1 MKLTRSLLLFLTLLP
16 VLIGLLLLVVPARS
30 PARAGSSLLDS
41 LPQDSERIEPEK
53 LIFLLQYLGTDYGAA
68 VESGRVISE
77 FEYQEMLDF
86 SRLLLEEYRQLGP
99 PQEILTELENI
110 RRLIEEKREWIEVR
124 GLTLSL
130 LPRFSEHLNVISYPA
145 VVPNLSR
152 GKRFFVE
159 NCAKCH
165 GLDGDGKGPSAA
177 ELDPPPRSFQDPRM
191 NQLAP
196 HQLFNALT
204 FGVEGTEM
212 PSHLESLS
220 DQERWDI
227 AFYIMT
233 LRDGF
238 NPVPPSTFL
247 PVSLKSL
254 AVHSNEELVAQLGN
268 DGVEA
273 QVAYIDYYR
282 ENPPGAS
289 LRDLLVLAAQK
300 LQQSSEAYGQGRVD
314 LALKL
319 ALDAYLEGVEPIE
332 PALAQE
338 DRALAVELETQF
350 ARYRM
355 DLSNGASVEAVNARS
370 QSVREL
376 MKLAGQKLD
385 NSEATA
391 SFAFVQSLAIIL
403 REGMEAAL
411 LLAVM
416 LTYLAAAGYREL
428 KKYVFMGVVGAIV
441 LGILTWWVIQFAL
454 GISPLEQEALEGMTS
469 LLAAAVLF
477 SVSFWA
483 IRQVDIRNWK
493 EYIRQKAEHAM
504 GTGSGLALASVAFL
518 VVYREAVETIL
529 FYEALW
535 MRSEGSGGAI
545 VMGVVL
551 GTLILFSLVFLMFKV
566 GLRIPLRPFFAIT
579 GVLLGVLAIV
589 FAGYGVRELQTIG
602 WIKET
607 PLEWMVRFSI
617 LEVRATLETTALQLG
632 ILLSF
637 LMGWFQLRWSGKLE
651 TTDHRPQT
659 ADNRPA
665 NHLTR

>member
-1 MKLTRSLLLFLTLLP
+1 MKLTRRLLLFLTLLP
-16 VLIGLLLLVVPARS
+16 VLIGLILLFIPSRGPVQ
-30 PARAGSSLLDS
+30 AGSSLPKS
-41 LPQDSERIEPEK
+41 LPQDFERLEPEK

-68 VESGRVISE
+68 VESGQVVSE

-86 SRLLLEEYRQLGP
+86 SQLLLEESHQIDA
-99 PQEILTELENI
+99 PQEILTQLEKI
-110 RRLIEEKREWIEVR
+110 RRLIEEKREWGEVR
-124 GLTLSL
+124 GLTQIL
-130 LPRFSEHLNVISYPA
+130 LPLLSEHLNVISYPTLG
-145 VVPNLSR
+145 PNLSR
-152 GKRFFVE
+152 GQRLYEE
-159 NCAKCH
+159 NCSKCH
-165 GLDGDGKGPSAA
+165 GLEGDGKGPEAE

-196 HQLFNALT
+196 HQIFNALT
-204 FGVEGTEM
+204 FGVEGTDM

-220 DQERWDI
+220 DQKRWDI
-227 AFYIMT
+227 AFFVMT
-233 LRDGF
+233 LRSGF
-238 NPVPPSTFL
+238 NPVPPGDLL
-247 PVSLKSL
+247 PVTLRSL
-254 AVHSNEELVAQLGN
+254 AVHSNEELVTQLAVNGTEPQ
-268 DGVEA
+268 G
-273 QVAYIDYYR
+273 AYIDYYR

-289 LRDLLVLAAQK
+289 LQDLVVLAAKK
-300 LQQSSEAYGQGRVD
+300 LQQSREAYGQGRVD

-332 PALAQE
+332 PALAQR
-338 DRALAVELETQF
+338 DRDLALELEAQF
-350 ARYRM
+350 GRYRM
-355 DLSNGASVEAVNARS
+355 DLSNGASVEAVGARH
-370 QSVREL
+370 QSVQEL
-376 MKLAGQKLD
+376 LKLAGQTLGD
-385 NSEATA
+385 SEAAT

-416 LTYLAAAGYREL
+416 MTYLAAAGYREL
-428 KKYVFMGVVGAIV
+428 QKYVVMGVVGAIV
-441 LGILTWWVIQFAL
+441 VGILSWWMIQFAL
-454 GISPLEQEALEGMTS
+454 GISPLQQEALEGMTS

-535 MRSEGSGGAI
+535 MRSESSGGAI
-545 VMGVVL
+545 VIGFVL
-551 GTLILFSLVFLMFKV
+551 GTLILLSLVFLMFKV

-579 GVLLGVLAIV
+579 GVLLGVLAFV

-607 PLEWMVRFSI
+607 PLEWMVRLSI

-637 LMGWFQLRWSGKLE
+637 LLGWFQLRWTGRL
-651 TTDHRPQT
+651 QT
-659 ADNRPA
+659 ADNRPQ
-665 NHLTR
+665 TG

>member
-1 MKLTRSLLLFLTLLP
+1 MKLTRRLLLFLTLLP
-16 VLIGLLLLVVPARS
+16 VLIGLILLFVPARS
-30 PARAGSSLLDS
+30 PARAGSSWPDS
-41 LPQDSERIEPEK
+41 LGQDSERIEPEK

-68 VESGRVISE
+68 VESGQVISE

-86 SRLLLEEYRQLGP
+86 SQLLLEESRQLGP

-110 RRLIEEKREWIEVR
+110 RRLIEEKREWSEVR

-152 GKRFFVE
+152 GERLFVE

-165 GLDGDGKGPSAA
+165 GLEGDGKGPSAA

-227 AFYIMT
+227 AFYVMT

-238 NPVPPSTFL
+238 NPVPPSNLL
-247 PVSLKSL
+247 PVTLKSL
-254 AVHSNEELVAQLGN
+254 AVHSNEELVAQLANNGAEPP
-268 DGVEA
+268 VS
-273 QVAYIDYYR
+273 YIDYYR

-289 LRDLLVLAAQK
+289 VQDLLVLAAQK

-332 PALAQE
+332 PVLAQR
-338 DRALAVELETQF
+338 DRGLTVELETQF

-355 DLSNGASVEAVNARS
+355 GLSNGASVEAVSARNLS
-370 QSVREL
+370 LQEL
-376 MKLAGQKLD
+376 MTLAGQTISD
-385 NSEATA
+385 SESAS

-416 LTYLAAAGYREL
+416 VTYLAAAGYRQL
-428 KKYVFMGVVGAIV
+428 QKYVVMGVLAAIV
-441 LGILTWWVIQFAL
+441 LGILTWWMIQIVL
-454 GISPLEQEALEGMTS
+454 GISPLQQEALEGMTS

-477 SVSFWA
+477 AVSFWA

-493 EYIRQKAEHAM
+493 EYIRQRAEQAI

-535 MRSEGSGGAI
+535 MRSESAGGAI
-545 VMGVVL
+545 VMGFVL
-551 GTLILFSLVFLMFKV
+551 GTLVLLSLVFLMFKV

-579 GVLLGVLAIV
+579 GVLLGMLAFI

-637 LMGWFQLRWSGKLE
+637 LMGWLQLRWGGKLLA
-651 TTDHRPQT
+651 TD
-659 ADNRPA
+659 N
-665 NHLTR
+665 

>member
-1 MKLTRSLLLFLTLLP
+1 MKLTRRLLLFLTLLP
-16 VLIGLLLLVVPARS
+16 VLIGLLLLFVPARS
-30 PARAGSSLLDS
+30 PARAGSSLPDS
-41 LPQDSERIEPEK
+41 LGPDSERIEPEK

-68 VESGRVISE
+68 VESGQVISE

-86 SRLLLEEYRQLGP
+86 SQLLLEESRQLGP

-110 RRLIEEKREWIEVR
+110 RRLIEEKREWSEVR

-152 GKRFFVE
+152 GKRLFVE
-159 NCAKCH
+159 HCAKCH
-165 GLDGDGKGPSAA
+165 GLEGDGQGPSAA

-227 AFYIMT
+227 AFFIMS
-233 LRDGF
+233 LRKGF
-238 NPVPPSTFL
+238 NPVPPSTLL
-247 PVSLKSL
+247 PVTLKNL
-254 AVHSNEELVAQLGN
+254 AVHSNEELLGQLAN
-268 DGVEA
+268 SGVEA

-289 LRDLLVLAAQK
+289 LQDLLVLAGQK
-300 LQQSSEAYGQGRVD
+300 LQQSSEAYEQGRVD

-338 DRALAVELETQF
+338 DRGLTVELETQF

-355 DLSNGASVEAVNARS
+355 DLSNGASVEAVNARC
-370 QSVREL
+370 QSVQEL
-376 MKLAGQKLD
+376 MKLAGQTLGD
-385 NSEATA
+385 SEASS

-428 KKYVFMGVVGAIV
+428 QKYVVMGVVGAIV

-535 MRSEGSGGAI
+535 MRSEGAGGAI
-545 VMGVVL
+545 VMGLVL
-551 GTLILFSLVFLMFKV
+551 GTLILFSLIFLMFRV

-579 GVLLGVLAIV
+579 GVLLGVLAFV

-607 PLEWMVRFSI
+607 PLEWMFRFSI

-637 LMGWFQLRWSGKLE
+637 LMGWFQLRWSRKLE
-651 TTDHRPQT
+651 T
-659 ADNRPA
+659 ADS
-665 NHLTR
+665 

>member
-1 MKLTRSLLLFLTLLP
+1 MKLTRRLLFFLTLLP
-16 VLIGLLLLVVPARS
+16 VLIGLILLFIPVRS
-30 PARAGSSLLDS
+30 PVQAGSSLPNF
-41 LPQDSERIEPEK
+41 LPQDSGSIEPEK
-53 LIFLLQYLGTDYGAA
+53 LVFLLQYLGTDYGAA
-68 VESGRVISE
+68 VESGQVISE

-86 SRLLLEEYRQLGP
+86 SQLLLEESRQLGP
-99 PQEILTELENI
+99 PQEILTQLEKI
-110 RRLIEEKREWIEVR
+110 RRLIEEKGEWSEVR
-124 GLTLSL
+124 GLTQSL

-152 GKRFFVE
+152 GQRLFAE

-165 GLDGDGKGPSAA
+165 GLEGDGKGPSAA

-238 NPVPPSTFL
+238 NPVPPSNL
-247 PVSLKSL
+247 LLVSLKSL
-254 AVHSNEELVAQLGN
+254 AVHSNEELVAQLANNGA
-268 DGVEA
+268 EP
-273 QVAYIDYYR
+273 QLAYIDYYR

-289 LRDLLVLAAQK
+289 LQDLLVLAAQK

-332 PALAQE
+332 PALAQR
-338 DRALAVELETQF
+338 DRGLAVELETQF

-355 DLSNGASVEAVNARS
+355 DLGNGASVEAVSDRH
-370 QSVREL
+370 QSVQEL
-376 MKLAGQKLD
+376 MKLAGQTLSD
-385 NSEATA
+385 SESAS

-416 LTYLAAAGYREL
+416 VTYLAAAGYRRL
-428 KKYVFMGVVGAIV
+428 QKYVVMGVLAAIV
-441 LGILTWWVIQFAL
+441 LGILTWWMIQFAL
-454 GISPLEQEALEGMTS
+454 GISPLQQEALEGMTS

-493 EYIRQKAEHAM
+493 EYIRQRAEDAM

-535 MRSEGSGGAI
+535 MRSESSGGAI
-545 VMGVVL
+545 VMGFVL
-551 GTLILFSLVFLMFKV
+551 GTLIFCSLVFLMFKV
-566 GLRIPLRPFFAIT
+566 GLRIPLRAFFAIT
-579 GVLLGVLAIV
+579 GVLLGMLAFV

-637 LMGWFQLRWSGKLE
+637 LMGWFQLRWGGKLE
-651 TTDHRPQT
+651 TVTTDRRPQT
-659 ADNRPA
+659 S
-665 NHLTR
+665 

>member
-1 MKLTRSLLLFLTLLP
+1 
-16 VLIGLLLLVVPARS
+16 
-30 PARAGSSLLDS
+30 
-41 LPQDSERIEPEK
+41 
-53 LIFLLQYLGTDYGAA
+53 
-68 VESGRVISE
+68 
-77 FEYQEMLDF
+77 
-86 SRLLLEEYRQLGP
+86 
-99 PQEILTELENI
+99 
-110 RRLIEEKREWIEVR
+110 
-124 GLTLSL
+124 
-130 LPRFSEHLNVISYPA
+130 
-145 VVPNLSR
+145 
-152 GKRFFVE
+152 
-159 NCAKCH
+159 
-165 GLDGDGKGPSAA
+165 
-177 ELDPPPRSFQDPRM
+177 M

-227 AFYIMT
+227 AFFIMT
-233 LRDGF
+233 LRKGF
-238 NPVPPSTFL
+238 NPVPPSTLL
-247 PVSLKSL
+247 PVTLKNL
-254 AVHSNEELVAQLGN
+254 AVHSNEELLGQLAN
-268 DGVEA
+268 SGVEA

-289 LRDLLVLAAQK
+289 LQDLLVLAAQK
-300 LQQSSEAYGQGRVD
+300 LQQSSEAYEQGRVD

-338 DRALAVELETQF
+338 DRGLTVELETQF

-355 DLSNGASVEAVNARS
+355 DLSNGASVEAVNARCK
-370 QSVREL
+370 SVQEL
-376 MKLAGQKLD
+376 MKLAGQTLGD
-385 NSEATA
+385 SEASS

-428 KKYVFMGVVGAIV
+428 QKYVVMGVVGAV
-441 LGILTWWVIQFAL
+441 VVGILTWWVIQFAL

-483 IRQVDIRNWK
+483 IRQVDVRNWK

-535 MRSEGSGGAI
+535 MRSEGAGGAI
-545 VMGVVL
+545 VMGLVL

-579 GVLLGVLAIV
+579 GVLLGVLAFV

-607 PLEWMVRFSI
+607 PLEWMFRFSI

-637 LMGWFQLRWSGKLE
+637 LMGWFQLRWSRKLE
-651 TTDHRPQT
+651 T
-659 ADNRPA
+659 ADS
-665 NHLTR
+665 

>member
-1 MKLTRSLLLFLTLLP
+1 MKLTKRLLLFLTLLP
-16 VLIGLLLLVVPARS
+16 VLIGLILLFVPARS
-30 PARAGSSLLDS
+30 PARAGSSLPDS
-41 LPQDSERIEPEK
+41 LNQDSERIEPEK

-68 VESGRVISE
+68 VESGQVISE

-86 SRLLLEEYRQLGP
+86 SQLLLEESRQLGP

-110 RRLIEEKREWIEVR
+110 RLLIEEKREWSEVR

-152 GKRFFVE
+152 GKRLFVE

-165 GLDGDGKGPSAA
+165 GMEGDGKGPSAA

-227 AFYIMT
+227 AFFIMT
-233 LRDGF
+233 LRKGF
-238 NPVPPSTFL
+238 NPVPPSTLL
-247 PVSLKSL
+247 PVTLKNL
-254 AVHSNEELVAQLGN
+254 AVHSNEELLGRLAN
-268 DGVEA
+268 SGVEA

-289 LRDLLVLAAQK
+289 LQDLLVLAAQK
-300 LQQSSEAYGQGRVD
+300 LQQSSEAYEQGRVD

-338 DRALAVELETQF
+338 DRGLTVELEIQF

-355 DLSNGASVEAVNARS
+355 DLSNGASVTAVNARC
-370 QSVREL
+370 QSVMEL
-376 MKLAGQKLD
+376 MKLAGQTLGD
-385 NSEATA
+385 SEASS

-428 KKYVFMGVVGAIV
+428 QKYVVMGVVGAV
-441 LGILTWWVIQFAL
+441 VVGILTWWVIQFAL

-535 MRSEGSGGAI
+535 MRSEGAGGAI
-545 VMGVVL
+545 AMGLVM

-579 GVLLGVLAIV
+579 GVLLGVLAFV

-607 PLEWMVRFSI
+607 PLEWMFRFSI

-651 TTDHRPQT
+651 SPDRLT
-659 ADNRPA
+659 A
-665 NHLTR
+665 

>member
-1 MKLTRSLLLFLTLLP
+1 MKLTRRLLLFLTLLP
-16 VLIGLLLLVVPARS
+16 VLIGLILLFVPARS
-30 PARAGSSLLDS
+30 PARAGSSWPDS
-41 LPQDSERIEPEK
+41 LGQDSERIEPEK

-68 VESGRVISE
+68 VESGQVISE

-86 SRLLLEEYRQLGP
+86 SQLLLEESRQLGP

-110 RRLIEEKREWIEVR
+110 RRLIEEKREWSEVR

-152 GKRFFVE
+152 GERLFVE

-165 GLDGDGKGPSAA
+165 GLEGDGKGPSAA

-227 AFYIMT
+227 AFYVMT

-238 NPVPPSTFL
+238 NPVPPSNLL
-247 PVSLKSL
+247 PVTLKSL
-254 AVHSNEELVAQLGN
+254 AVHSNEELVAQLANNGAEPP
-268 DGVEA
+268 VS
-273 QVAYIDYYR
+273 YIDYYR
-282 ENPPGAS
+282 ENPPEAS
-289 LRDLLVLAAQK
+289 VQDLLVLAAQK

-332 PALAQE
+332 PVLAQR
-338 DRALAVELETQF
+338 DRGLTVELETQF

-355 DLSNGASVEAVNARS
+355 GLSNGASVEAVSARNLS
-370 QSVREL
+370 LQEL
-376 MKLAGQKLD
+376 MTLAGQTISD
-385 NSEATA
+385 SESAS

-416 LTYLAAAGYREL
+416 VTYLAAAGYRQL
-428 KKYVFMGVVGAIV
+428 QKYVVMGVLAAIV
-441 LGILTWWVIQFAL
+441 LGILTWWMIQIVL
-454 GISPLEQEALEGMTS
+454 GISPLQQEALEGMTS

-477 SVSFWA
+477 AVSFWA

-493 EYIRQKAEHAM
+493 EYIRQRAEQAM

-535 MRSEGSGGAI
+535 MRSESAGGAI
-545 VMGVVL
+545 VMGFVL
-551 GTLILFSLVFLMFKV
+551 GTLVLLSLVFLMFKV

-579 GVLLGVLAIV
+579 GVLLGMLAFI

-637 LMGWFQLRWSGKLE
+637 LMGWLQLRWGGKLL
-651 TTDHRPQT
+651 T
-659 ADNRPA
+659 ADN
-665 NHLTR
+665 

>member
-1 MKLTRSLLLFLTLLP
+1 MKLTRRLLLFLTLLP
-16 VLIGLLLLVVPARS
+16 VLIGLILLFVPARS
-30 PARAGSSLLDS
+30 PARAGSSWPDS
-41 LPQDSERIEPEK
+41 LGQDSERIEPEK

-68 VESGRVISE
+68 VESGQVISE

-86 SRLLLEEYRQLGP
+86 SQLLLEESRQLGP

-110 RRLIEEKREWIEVR
+110 RRLIEEKRGWSEVR

-152 GKRFFVE
+152 GERLFVE

-165 GLDGDGKGPSAA
+165 GLEGDGKGPSAA

-227 AFYIMT
+227 AFYVMT

-238 NPVPPSTFL
+238 NPVPPSNLL
-247 PVSLKSL
+247 PVTLKSL
-254 AVHSNEELVAQLGN
+254 AVHSNEELVAQLANNGAEPP
-268 DGVEA
+268 VS
-273 QVAYIDYYR
+273 YIDYYR
-282 ENPPGAS
+282 ENPPEAS
-289 LRDLLVLAAQK
+289 VQDLLVLAAQK

-332 PALAQE
+332 PVLAQR
-338 DRALAVELETQF
+338 DRGLTVELETQF

-355 DLSNGASVEAVNARS
+355 GLSNGASVEAVSARNLS
-370 QSVREL
+370 LQEL
-376 MKLAGQKLD
+376 MTLAGQTISD
-385 NSEATA
+385 SESAS

-416 LTYLAAAGYREL
+416 VTYLAAAGYRQL
-428 KKYVFMGVVGAIV
+428 QKYVVMGVLAAIV
-441 LGILTWWVIQFAL
+441 LGILTWWMIQIVL
-454 GISPLEQEALEGMTS
+454 GISPLQQEALEGMTS

-477 SVSFWA
+477 AVSFWA

-493 EYIRQKAEHAM
+493 EYIRQRAEQAM

-535 MRSEGSGGAI
+535 MRSESAGGAI
-545 VMGVVL
+545 VMGFVL
-551 GTLILFSLVFLMFKV
+551 GTLVLLSLVFLMFKV

-579 GVLLGVLAIV
+579 GVLLGMLAFI

-637 LMGWFQLRWSGKLE
+637 LMGWLQLRWGGKLL
-651 TTDHRPQT
+651 T
-659 ADNRPA
+659 ADN
-665 NHLTR
+665 

>member
-1 MKLTRSLLLFLTLLP
+1 MKLTRRLLPFLTLLP
-16 VLIGLLLLVVPARS
+16 VLIGLILLFVPARN
-30 PARAGSSLLDS
+30 PAQAGSSLPDS
-41 LPQDSERIEPEK
+41 FPQDFERIEPNK

-68 VESGRVISE
+68 VESGQIISE

-86 SRLLLEEYRQLGP
+86 SQLLLEETRQLDAP
-99 PQEILTELENI
+99 REILTHLEKI
-110 RRLIEEKREWIEVR
+110 RQLIEEKREWDEVR
-124 GLTLSL
+124 GLTQIL
-130 LPRFSEHLNVISYPA
+130 LPLFSEHLNVISYPS
-145 VVPNLSR
+145 VVPSLSR
-152 GKRFFVE
+152 GQSLYEE
-159 NCAKCH
+159 NCSKCH
-165 GLDGDGKGPSAA
+165 GLEGDGKGPSVE
-177 ELDPPPRSFQDPRM
+177 ELEPPLPRSFQDPRM

-196 HQLFNALT
+196 HQIFNALT

-227 AFYIMT
+227 AFFVMT

-238 NPVPPSTFL
+238 DPVPPSNLL
-247 PVSLKSL
+247 PVTLKSL
-254 AVHSNEELVAQLGN
+254 AVHSNEELVAQLAHNGT
-268 DGVEA
+268 EL

-289 LRDLLVLAAQK
+289 LQDLVVLAAQK
-300 LQQSSEAYGQGRVD
+300 LHQSSEAYGQGRVD

-332 PALAQE
+332 PALAQR
-338 DRALAVELETQF
+338 DRGLALELEAQLG
-350 ARYRM
+350 RYRM
-355 DLSNGASVEAVNARS
+355 DLSNGVSVEAVGERR
-370 QSVREL
+370 QSVQEL
-376 MKLAGQKLD
+376 LKLAGQTLGD
-385 NSEATA
+385 SEAA
-391 SFAFVQSLAIIL
+391 SSFAFVQSLAIIL

-428 KKYVFMGVVGAIV
+428 QKYVAMGVVGAIV
-441 LGILTWWVIQFAL
+441 LGILTWGMIQFAL
-454 GISPLEQEALEGMTS
+454 GISPLQQEALEGMTS

-493 EYIRQKAEHAM
+493 EYIRRKAEHAM
-504 GTGSGLALASVAFL
+504 GTGSGLALALVAFL

-535 MRSEGSGGAI
+535 MRSESSGGAI
-545 VMGVVL
+545 VMGFVL
-551 GTLILFSLVFLMFKV
+551 GTLILLSLVFLMFKV

-579 GVLLGVLAIV
+579 GVLLGVLAFV

-637 LMGWFQLRWSGKLE
+637 LLGWFQLRWTGKLQPA
-651 TTDHRPQT
+651 DNGQLT
-659 ADNRPA
+659 ADNTPQ
-665 NHLTR
+665 TG

>member
-1 MKLTRSLLLFLTLLP
+1 MKLTRRLLLFLTLLP
-16 VLIGLLLLVVPARS
+16 VLIGLILLFVPVRS
-30 PARAGSSLLDS
+30 TARAGSSLPNS
-41 LPQDSERIEPEK
+41 LTQDSEHLEPEK

-68 VESGRVISE
+68 VESGQVISE

-86 SRLLLEEYRQLGP
+86 SQLLLEESRQLDP

-110 RRLIEEKREWIEVR
+110 RRLIEEKQEWSEVR
-124 GLTLSL
+124 GPTLSL

-152 GKRFFVE
+152 GKRLFVE

-165 GLDGDGKGPSAA
+165 GLEGDGQGPSAA

-227 AFYIMT
+227 AFFIMT
-233 LRDGF
+233 LRKGF
-238 NPVPPSTFL
+238 NPVPPSTLL
-247 PVSLKSL
+247 PVTLKNL
-254 AVHSNEELVAQLGN
+254 AVHSNEELLGQLAN
-268 DGVEA
+268 SGVEA

-289 LRDLLVLAAQK
+289 LQDLLVLAGQK
-300 LQQSSEAYGQGRVD
+300 LQQSSEAYEQGRVD

-338 DRALAVELETQF
+338 DRGLTVELETQF

-355 DLSNGASVEAVNARS
+355 DLSNGASVTAVKARC
-370 QSVREL
+370 QSVMEL
-376 MKLAGQKLD
+376 MKLAGQTLGD
-385 NSEATA
+385 SEAA
-391 SFAFVQSLAIIL
+391 SSFAFVQSLAIIL

-428 KKYVFMGVVGAIV
+428 QKYVVMGVVGAV
-441 LGILTWWVIQFAL
+441 VVGILTWWVIQFAL

-477 SVSFWA
+477 SVSVWA

-504 GTGSGLALASVAFL
+504 GTESGLALASVAFL

-535 MRSEGSGGAI
+535 MRSEGAGGAI
-545 VMGVVL
+545 VMGLVL

-579 GVLLGVLAIV
+579 GVLLGVLAFV

-607 PLEWMVRFSI
+607 PLEWMFRFSI

-651 TTDHRPQT
+651 SPDR
-659 ADNRPA
+659 
-665 NHLTR
+665 LTP

>member
-1 MKLTRSLLLFLTLLP
+1 MKLTRRLLLFLTLLP
-16 VLIGLLLLVVPARS
+16 VLIGLILLFLPARS
-30 PARAGSSLLDS
+30 PARAGSSWPDS
-41 LPQDSERIEPEK
+41 LGQDSERIEPEK

-68 VESGRVISE
+68 VESGQVISE

-86 SRLLLEEYRQLGP
+86 SQLLLEESRQLGP

-110 RRLIEEKREWIEVR
+110 RRLIEEKREWSEVR

-152 GKRFFVE
+152 GERLFVE

-165 GLDGDGKGPSAA
+165 GLEGDGKGPSAA

-227 AFYIMT
+227 AFYVMT

-238 NPVPPSTFL
+238 NPVPPSNLL
-247 PVSLKSL
+247 PVTLKSL
-254 AVHSNEELVAQLGN
+254 AVHSNEELVAQLANNGAEPP
-268 DGVEA
+268 VS
-273 QVAYIDYYR
+273 YIDYYR

-289 LRDLLVLAAQK
+289 VQDLLVLAAQK

-332 PALAQE
+332 PVLAQR
-338 DRALAVELETQF
+338 DRGLSVELETQF

-355 DLSNGASVEAVNARS
+355 DLSNGASVEAVSARNLS
-370 QSVREL
+370 LQEL
-376 MKLAGQKLD
+376 MTLAGQTISD
-385 NSEATA
+385 SESTS

-416 LTYLAAAGYREL
+416 VTYLAAAGYRQL
-428 KKYVFMGVVGAIV
+428 QKYVVMGVLAAIV
-441 LGILTWWVIQFAL
+441 LGILTWWMIQIVL
-454 GISPLEQEALEGMTS
+454 GISPLQQEALEGMTS

-477 SVSFWA
+477 AVSFWA

-493 EYIRQKAEHAM
+493 EYIRQKAEQAM

-529 FYEALW
+529 FFEALW
-535 MRSEGSGGAI
+535 MRSEGAGGAI
-545 VMGVVL
+545 VMGFVL
-551 GTLILFSLVFLMFKV
+551 GTLVLLSLVFLMFKV

-579 GVLLGVLAIV
+579 GVLLGMLAFI

-637 LMGWFQLRWSGKLE
+637 LMGWIQLRWGGKLE
-651 TTDHRPQT
+651 TR
-659 ADNRPA
+659 
-665 NHLTR
+665 

>member
-1 MKLTRSLLLFLTLLP
+1 MKLTRRLLLFLTLLP
-16 VLIGLLLLVVPARS
+16 VLIGLILLFVPARS
-30 PARAGSSLLDS
+30 PARAGSSWPDS
-41 LPQDSERIEPEK
+41 LGQDSERIEPEK

-68 VESGRVISE
+68 VESGQVISE

-86 SRLLLEEYRQLGP
+86 SQLLLEESRQLGP

-110 RRLIEEKREWIEVR
+110 RRLIEEKREWSEVR

-152 GKRFFVE
+152 GERLFVE

-165 GLDGDGKGPSAA
+165 GLEGDGKGPSAA

-227 AFYIMT
+227 AFYVMT

-238 NPVPPSTFL
+238 NPVPPSNLL
-247 PVSLKSL
+247 PVTLKSL
-254 AVHSNEELVAQLGN
+254 AVHSNEELVAQLANNGAEPP
-268 DGVEA
+268 VS
-273 QVAYIDYYR
+273 YIDYYR

-289 LRDLLVLAAQK
+289 VQDLLVLAAQK

-332 PALAQE
+332 PVLAQR
-338 DRALAVELETQF
+338 DRGLTVELETQF

-355 DLSNGASVEAVNARS
+355 GLSNGASVEAVSARNLS
-370 QSVREL
+370 LQEL
-376 MKLAGQKLD
+376 MTLAGQTISD
-385 NSEATA
+385 SESAS

-416 LTYLAAAGYREL
+416 VTYLAAAGYRQL
-428 KKYVFMGVVGAIV
+428 QKYVVMGVLAAIV
-441 LGILTWWVIQFAL
+441 LGILTWWMIQIVL
-454 GISPLEQEALEGMTS
+454 GISPLQQEALEGMTS

-477 SVSFWA
+477 AVSFWA

-493 EYIRQKAEHAM
+493 EYIRQRAEQAM

-535 MRSEGSGGAI
+535 MRSESAGGAI
-545 VMGVVL
+545 VMGFVL
-551 GTLILFSLVFLMFKV
+551 GTLVLLSLVFLMFKV

-579 GVLLGVLAIV
+579 GVLLGMLAFI

-637 LMGWFQLRWSGKLE
+637 LMGWLQLRWGGKLL
-651 TTDHRPQT
+651 TTD
-659 ADNRPA
+659 N
-665 NHLTR
+665 

>member
-1 MKLTRSLLLFLTLLP
+1 LSLP
-16 VLIGLLLLVVPARS
+16 
-30 PARAGSSLLDS
+30 DS
-41 LPQDSERIEPEK
+41 LPQESEHIEPEK

-68 VESGRVISE
+68 VESGQVISE

-86 SRLLLEEYRQLGP
+86 SQILLEESRQLSP
-99 PQEILTELENI
+99 PQDILTELEDI
-110 RRLIEEKREWIEVR
+110 RRLIKEKREWIEVR

-152 GKRFFVE
+152 GKRLFVE

-165 GLDGDGKGPSAA
+165 GLEGDGKGPSAA

-233 LRDGF
+233 LRKGF
-238 NPVPPSTFL
+238 NPVPPSTLL
-247 PVSLKSL
+247 PVTLKNL
-254 AVHSNEELVAQLGN
+254 AVHSNEELVGQLTN
-268 DGVEA
+268 NGVEP
-273 QVAYIDYYR
+273 QVSYIDYYR

-289 LRDLLVLAAQK
+289 LPDLLVLAAQK
-300 LQQSSEAYGQGRVD
+300 LQQSSEAYGQGRVA

-332 PALAQE
+332 PALAQR
-338 DRALAVELETQF
+338 DRSLAVELETQF

-355 DLSNGASVEAVNARS
+355 DLSNGASAEAVSARC
-370 QSVREL
+370 QSVQEL
-376 MKLAGQKLD
+376 MKLAGQALSD
-385 NSEATA
+385 SEAA
-391 SFAFVQSLAIIL
+391 SSFAFVQSLAIIL

-428 KKYVFMGVVGAIV
+428 QKYVVMGVVGAIV

-483 IRQVDIRNWK
+483 IRQVDIRSWK

-535 MRSEGSGGAI
+535 MRSESSGGAI
-545 VMGVVL
+545 VLGFVV

-566 GLRIPLRPFFAIT
+566 GIRIPLRPFFAIT
-579 GVLLGVLAIV
+579 GVLLGVLAFV

-607 PLEWMVRFSI
+607 PLEWMFRFSI

-651 TTDHRPQT
+651 TSDHSRQT
-659 ADNRPA
+659 G
-665 NHLTR
+665 

>member
-1 MKLTRSLLLFLTLLP
+1 MKLTRRLLPFLTLLP
-16 VLIGLLLLVVPARS
+16 VLIGLILLFVPARN
-30 PARAGSSLLDS
+30 PAQAGSSLPDS
-41 LPQDSERIEPEK
+41 FPQDFERIEPDK

-68 VESGRVISE
+68 VESGQIISE

-86 SRLLLEEYRQLGP
+86 SQLLLEETRQLDAP
-99 PQEILTELENI
+99 REILTHLEKI
-110 RRLIEEKREWIEVR
+110 RQLIEEKREWDEVR
-124 GLTLSL
+124 GLTQIL
-130 LPRFSEHLNVISYPA
+130 LPLFSEHLNVISYPS
-145 VVPNLSR
+145 VVPSLSR
-152 GKRFFVE
+152 GQSLYEE
-159 NCAKCH
+159 NCSKCH
-165 GLDGDGKGPSAA
+165 GLEGDGKGPSVE
-177 ELDPPPRSFQDPRM
+177 ELEPPLPRSFQDPRM

-196 HQLFNALT
+196 HQIFNALT

-227 AFYIMT
+227 AFFVMT

-238 NPVPPSTFL
+238 DPVPPSNLL
-247 PVSLKSL
+247 PVTLKSL
-254 AVHSNEELVAQLGN
+254 AVHSNEELVAQLAHNGT
-268 DGVEA
+268 EL

-289 LRDLLVLAAQK
+289 LQDLVVLAAQK
-300 LQQSSEAYGQGRVD
+300 LHQSSEAYGQGRVD

-332 PALAQE
+332 PALAQR
-338 DRALAVELETQF
+338 DRGLALELEAQLG
-350 ARYRM
+350 RYRM
-355 DLSNGASVEAVNARS
+355 DLSNGVSVEAVGERR
-370 QSVREL
+370 QSVQEL
-376 MKLAGQKLD
+376 LKLAGQTLGD
-385 NSEATA
+385 SEAA
-391 SFAFVQSLAIIL
+391 SSFAFVQSLAIIL

-428 KKYVFMGVVGAIV
+428 QKYVAMGVVGAIV
-441 LGILTWWVIQFAL
+441 LGILTWGMIQFAL
-454 GISPLEQEALEGMTS
+454 GISPLQQEALEGMTS

-493 EYIRQKAEHAM
+493 EYIRRKAEHAM
-504 GTGSGLALASVAFL
+504 GTGSGLALALVAFL

-535 MRSEGSGGAI
+535 MRSESSGGAI
-545 VMGVVL
+545 VMGFVL
-551 GTLILFSLVFLMFKV
+551 GTLILLSLVFLMFKV

-579 GVLLGVLAIV
+579 GVLLGVLAFV

-637 LMGWFQLRWSGKLE
+637 LLGWFQLRWTGKLQPA
-651 TTDHRPQT
+651 DNGQLT
-659 ADNRPA
+659 ADNTPQ
-665 NHLTR
+665 TG

>member
-1 MKLTRSLLLFLTLLP
+1 MKWTRRLLLFLTLLP
-16 VLIGLLLLVVPARS
+16 VLVGLMLLFIPARS
-30 PARAGSSLLDS
+30 PVQAGSSLPES
-41 LPQDSERIEPEK
+41 FAQESERIEPEQ

-68 VESGRVISE
+68 VESGQVISE

-86 SRLLLEEYRQLGP
+86 SQLLLEESRQLDV
-99 PQEILTELENI
+99 PQEILDQLEDI
-110 RRLIEEKREWIEVR
+110 RQLIEEKREWIEVR
-124 GLTLSL
+124 GLTQSL
-130 LPRFSEHLNVISYPA
+130 LPGFSEHLNVISYPS

-152 GKRFFVE
+152 GQSLYEE
-159 NCAKCH
+159 NCSKCH
-165 GLDGDGKGPSAA
+165 GLEGDGKGPSAA

-227 AFYIMT
+227 AFFVMT
-233 LRDGF
+233 FRNGF
-238 NPVPPSTFL
+238 NPVPPGDLL
-247 PVSLKSL
+247 PVTLKSL
-254 AVHSNEELVAQLGN
+254 AVHSNEELVAQLAVNGT
-268 DGVEA
+268 EP

-289 LRDLLVLAAQK
+289 LQDLVVLAAQK
-300 LQQSSEAYGQGRVD
+300 VQQSSEAYGQGRVD

-332 PALAQE
+332 PALAQR
-338 DRALAVELETQF
+338 DRGLAMELEAQF
-350 ARYRM
+350 GRYRM
-355 DLSNGASVEAVNARS
+355 DLSNGASVEAVNECH
-370 QSVREL
+370 QSVQEL
-376 MKLAGQKLD
+376 LKLAGQSLSD
-385 NSEATA
+385 SEAA
-391 SFAFVQSLAIIL
+391 SSFAFVQSLAIIL

-416 LTYLAAAGYREL
+416 LTYLAAAGYRQL
-428 KKYVFMGVVGAIV
+428 QKYVVMGVVAALV
-441 LGILTWWVIQFAL
+441 LGILTWWMIQFAL

-493 EYIRQKAEHAM
+493 EYIRRKAEHAM

-535 MRSEGSGGAI
+535 MRSEGSGGTI
-545 VMGVVL
+545 VMGFVL
-551 GTLILFSLVFLMFKV
+551 GTFILLSLVFLMFKV

-579 GVLLGVLAIV
+579 GVLLGVLAFV

-607 PLEWMVRFSI
+607 PLEWMVRLSI

-637 LMGWFQLRWSGKLE
+637 LLGWFQLRWSGKLGA
-651 TTDHRPQT
+651 TDH
-659 ADNRPA
+659 
-665 NHLTR
+665 

>member
-1 MKLTRSLLLFLTLLP
+1 MKLTRRLLLFLTLLP
-16 VLIGLLLLVVPARS
+16 LLIGLSLLFLPARS
-30 PARAGSSLLDS
+30 PLRAGSSLSDS
-41 LPQDSERIEPEK
+41 LLQDSERIEPEK
-53 LIFLLQYLGTDYGAA
+53 LVFLLQYLGTDYGAA
-68 VESGRVISE
+68 VESGQVISE

-86 SRLLLEEYRQLGP
+86 SKLLLEESRQLGP
-99 PQEILTELENI
+99 PQEILTELEAI
-110 RRLIEEKREWIEVR
+110 RGLIEEKREWSEVR

-130 LPRFSEHLNVISYPA
+130 LPRFSEYLNVISYPA

-165 GLDGDGKGPSAA
+165 GLEGDGKGPSAA
-177 ELDPPPRSFQDPRM
+177 ELVPPPRSFQDPRM

-212 PSHLESLS
+212 PSHLESLN

-233 LRDGF
+233 LRKGF
-238 NPVPPSTFL
+238 NPVPPSTLL
-247 PVSLKSL
+247 PISLKSL

-268 DGVEA
+268 NGVEA

-289 LRDLLVLAAQK
+289 LQDLLVLAAQK

-338 DRALAVELETQF
+338 DRGLTVELETQF

-355 DLSNGASVEAVNARS
+355 DLRNGASVEAVSDRH
-370 QSVREL
+370 QSVQEL
-376 MKLAGQKLD
+376 MKLAGQTLGD
-385 NSEATA
+385 SEAA
-391 SFAFVQSLAIIL
+391 SSFAFVQSLAIIL

-428 KKYVFMGVVGAIV
+428 QKYVVMGVVGALV

-483 IRQVDIRNWK
+483 IRQIDTRNWK

-504 GTGSGLALASVAFL
+504 RTGSGLALASVAFL

-535 MRSEGSGGAI
+535 MRSESSGGAI
-545 VMGVVL
+545 VMGLVL

-579 GVLLGVLAIV
+579 GVLLGMLAFV

-637 LMGWFQLRWSGKLE
+637 LMGWFQLRWSRNLE
-651 TTDHRPQT
+651 TR
-659 ADNRPA
+659 
-665 NHLTR
+665 

>member
-1 MKLTRSLLLFLTLLP
+1 MPDSLL
-16 VLIGLLLLVVPARS
+16 
-30 PARAGSSLLDS
+30 
-41 LPQDSERIEPEK
+41 QDSERIEPER
-53 LIFLLQYLGTDYGAA
+53 LVFLLQYLGTDYGAA
-68 VESGRVISE
+68 VESGQVISE

-86 SRLLLEEYRQLGP
+86 SQLLLEESRQLGP
-99 PQEILTELENI
+99 PQEILTELEDI
-110 RRLIEEKREWIEVR
+110 RRLIEEKREWSEVR

-165 GLDGDGKGPSAA
+165 GLEGDGKGPSAA

-238 NPVPPSTFL
+238 NPVPPSNLL
-247 PVSLKSL
+247 PVTLKSL

-268 DGVEA
+268 NGVEA
-273 QVAYIDYYR
+273 KVAYIDYYR

-289 LRDLLVLAAQK
+289 LQDLLMLAAQK

-338 DRALAVELETQF
+338 DRGLIVELETQF

-355 DLSNGASVEAVNARS
+355 DLSNGASVEVVNARC
-370 QSVREL
+370 QSVQEL
-376 MKLAGQKLD
+376 MKLARQTLSD
-385 NSEATA
+385 SEAA
-391 SFAFVQSLAIIL
+391 SSFAFVQSLAIIL

-416 LTYLAAAGYREL
+416 VTYLAAAGYREL
-428 KKYVFMGVVGAIV
+428 QKYVAMGVVGAIV
-441 LGILTWWVIQFAL
+441 LGILTWWVIQFVL
-454 GISPLEQEALEGMTS
+454 GTSPLEQEALEGMTS

-493 EYIRQKAEHAM
+493 EYLRQKAEHAM

-535 MRSEGSGGAI
+535 MRSESAGGAI
-545 VMGVVL
+545 VMGFVL
-551 GTLILFSLVFLMFKV
+551 GTLVLLSLVFLMFKV

-579 GVLLGVLAIV
+579 GVLLGVLAFV

-637 LMGWFQLRWSGKLE
+637 LMGWFQLRWSGKKLE
-651 TTDHRPQT
+651 TVDHSRQT
-659 ADNRPA
+659 G
-665 NHLTR
+665 

>member
-1 MKLTRSLLLFLTLLP
+1 MKLTRRLLLFLTLLP
-16 VLIGLLLLVVPARS
+16 VLIGLILLFVPARS
-30 PARAGSSLLDS
+30 PARAGSSWPDS
-41 LPQDSERIEPEK
+41 LGQDSERIEPEK

-68 VESGRVISE
+68 VESGQIISE

-86 SRLLLEEYRQLGP
+86 SQLLLEESRQLGP

-110 RRLIEEKREWIEVR
+110 RRLIEEKREWSEVR

-152 GKRFFVE
+152 GERLFVE

-165 GLDGDGKGPSAA
+165 GLEGDGKGPSAA

-227 AFYIMT
+227 AFYVMT

-238 NPVPPSTFL
+238 NPVPPSNLL
-247 PVSLKSL
+247 PVTLKSL
-254 AVHSNEELVAQLGN
+254 AVHSNEELVAQLANNGA
-268 DGVEA
+268 EPPFS
-273 QVAYIDYYR
+273 YIDYYR

-289 LRDLLVLAAQK
+289 VQDLLVLAAQK

-332 PALAQE
+332 PVLAQR
-338 DRALAVELETQF
+338 DRGLTVELETQF

-355 DLSNGASVEAVNARS
+355 ELSNSASVEAVSARNLS
-370 QSVREL
+370 LQEL
-376 MKLAGQKLD
+376 MTLVGQTISD
-385 NSEATA
+385 SESAS

-416 LTYLAAAGYREL
+416 VTYLAAAGYRQL
-428 KKYVFMGVVGAIV
+428 QKYVVMGVLAAIV
-441 LGILTWWVIQFAL
+441 LGILTWWMIQIVL
-454 GISPLEQEALEGMTS
+454 GISPLQQEALEGMTS

-477 SVSFWA
+477 AVSFWA

-493 EYIRQKAEHAM
+493 EYIRQRAEQAM

-535 MRSEGSGGAI
+535 MRSESAGGAI
-545 VMGVVL
+545 VMGFVL
-551 GTLILFSLVFLMFKV
+551 GTLVLLSLVFLMFKV

-579 GVLLGVLAIV
+579 GVLLGMLAFI

-637 LMGWFQLRWSGKLE
+637 LMGWLQLRWGGKLL
-651 TTDHRPQT
+651 TTD
-659 ADNRPA
+659 N
-665 NHLTR
+665 